1 MKKLILTSVMAMA
14 TFGAFAAVDMTIY
27 YSPTCPHCH
36 HARDFT
42 SQYLVYE
49 YPTLKVTNV
58 DVTQQANYPAFQKVV
73 KDCGYDSGGVPVA
86 VINGKCF
93 QGFGTP
99 ETTGQ
104 EFRNTINAALT
115 PEEKA
120 TADANRAALAANPD
134 QYRSQH
140 ADRASAMSEQ
150 AVQPE
155 KKTEN
160 SGLVFW
166 AVLGVLV
173 VALGFV
179 LLRKKKQ

>member
-1 MKKLILTSVMAMA
+1 MRKLILTSVMAMA
-14 TFGAFAAVDMTIY
+14 TFGAFAAADMTIY

-58 DVTQQANYPAFQKVV
+58 DVTNQANYPAFQKVI
-73 KDCGYDSGGVPVA
+73 KDCGYDSGGVPIV

-99 ETTGQ
+99 ETTGN
-104 EFRNTINAALT
+104 EFRGTLDAGLT
-115 PEEKA
+115 ADEKA
-120 TADANRAALAANPD
+120 TAAANRAEMAANPD
-134 QYRSQH
+134 QYRSRH
-140 ADRASAMSEQ
+140 ADRLNAITEQ
-150 AVQPE
+150 AGQPE

-179 LLRKKKQ
+179 LLRKKKS